1 MKIHLSLLRKNF
13 SPKACEF
20 SNQMEWGSSFSSQK
34 NLENAHNVLRK
45 NIEATDSF
53 QSILVTHAVFGKQIG
68 FTGSALGS
76 DVIQY
81 MQDEF
86 PSKSWS
92 TFSVVPPTDSTD

>member
-1 MKIHLSLLRKNF
+1 
-13 SPKACEF
+13 
-20 SNQMEWGSSFSSQK
+20 MEWGSSFSSQK

-53 QSILVTHAVFGKQIG
+53 QSILVTHALGG